1 MSMIERFRELHT
13 TGCFVMPNPWDR
25 GSARIMER
33 LGFPALATSSS
44 AYARSRGKNDQELT
58 RDELVAHVDDLAAF
72 IGVPLNVDSERLYP
86 HDPGGIERTVELLAS
101 AGAAGCS
108 IEDFDPATDAIDDI
122 DRATEAVA
130 AAVAACSAHG
140 LVLTGRAEGHLYGR
154 NDLDDTIR
162 RLQSYQAAGADV
174 VYAPGIFVPSDISR
188 IVAEVDAPV
197 NFLDWPDGPGV
208 PELGELGVRRIST
221 GGAPQN
227 NAYRFMQAEL
237 KELLP

>member
-33 LGFPALATSSS
+33 LGFAALATSSS

-58 RDELVAHVDDLAAF
+58 REELVAHVADLTSF

-86 HDPGGIERTVELLAS
+86 EEPGGIQRTVELLVN

-108 IEDFDPATDAIDDI
+108 IEDFDPATGAIDDI

-154 NDLDDTIR
+154 DDLDDTIL
-162 RLQSYQAAGADV
+162 RLQRYRAAGADV
-174 VYAPGIFVPSDISR
+174 VYAPGLFVPSDIAR
-188 IVAEVDAPV
+188 VVAEVDAPV
-197 NFLDWPDGPGV
+197 NYLHWPDGPSV
-208 PELGELGVRRIST
+208 PELGKLGVRRIST

-227 NAYRFMQAEL
+227 NSYRFMQSEL
-237 KELLP
+237 EGLLL

>member
-33 LGFPALATSSS
+33 LGFRALATSSS

-58 RDELVAHVDDLAAF
+58 REELVGHVADLTTF

-86 HDPGGIERTVELLAS
+86 DEPGGIERTVELLAS

-108 IEDFDPATDAIDDI
+108 IEDFDPATNAIVDI
-122 DRATEAVA
+122 NRATEAVA
-130 AAVAACSAHG
+130 AAVAACSASG
-140 LVLTGRAEGHLYGR
+140 LVLTARAECHLYGH

-162 RLQSYQAAGADV
+162 RLQSYRAAGAEV
-174 VYAPGIFVPSDISR
+174 VYAPGLYLRSDIARVVS
-188 IVAEVDAPV
+188 EVDAPV
-197 NFLDWPDGPGV
+197 NFLDWPDGPNV
-208 PELGELGVRRIST
+208 DELGEMGVRRIST

-227 NAYRFMQAEL
+227 NAYRFLQAEL
-237 KELLP
+237 QRLLP